1 MLKIA
6 CRSYDIF
13 ENRNA
18 DLVTILIVYA
28 EDIVIGNYT
37 EEIQSPKYI
46 LGEFEIKD
54 IGEF

>member
-13 ENRNA
+13 ENRNV

-37 EEIQSPKYI
+37 EEIQSSKYI

-54 IGEF
+54 IGEC